1 MTPSKENASARP
13 LTVAFVQNFHAI
25 LFGRT
30 VVMTDAEEL
39 QLRSTLLALQNIGC
53 VLSPSVEPVVADFGF
68 RDVIEDLRAA
78 VGTQIVELA
87 LATVSPS
94 EKPAP
99 AALMAVWAFEPENRS
114 DDVLLS
120 AGTLWGVDLL
130 FEALRVERDDN
141 PEPVPAVRERF
152 LRWSCAAGGGR
163 TLTTTRLPER
173 DASYVLF
180 ASAA

>member
-1 MTPSKENASARP
+1 MTPSKENATARP
-13 LTVAFVQNFHAI
+13 LTVAFVLNFDAI
-25 LFGRT
+25 VFGRT
-30 VVMTDAEEL
+30 VAMTEGEEL
-39 QLRSTLLALQNIGC
+39 HLRSTLLALQNIGC
-53 VLSPSVEPVVADFGF
+53 VLSPSVEPVVPDFGF
-68 RDVIEDLRAA
+68 RDVIEHLRAA

-99 AALMAVWAFEPENRS
+99 AALMAVWAFKPESRS

-130 FEALRVERDDN
+130 FEALRVEGDDN
-141 PEPVPAVRERF
+141 PEPVPAVRDRF
-152 LRWSCAAGGGR
+152 RRWARAAGDGR
-163 TLTTTRLPER
+163 VLTTSRLPGR